1 MKRKNIILAI
11 LPIILAI
18 FALQSCTKEDNT
30 TFKVYTAFT
39 EPAVV
44 APLDAATIKITGTA
58 VDLKWTSTDADND
71 AILADVYFGTA
82 ANPPLYKAGAS
93 ALTLNVPVVLGL
105 TYYWKVKMKDANG
118 ITTTGP
124 IWSFTV
130 FEPIGI
136 FVGKFNADEPAEDYS
151 YPVVFTKASPTTLNI
166 DAYWNS
172 WGAVFTL
179 NFTTNTFSMAKTN
192 FGGGY
197 EGIESGTIDPK
208 TGKMVGTYTI
218 WQTKAGVTKIIEE
231 GVHTYTKL

>member
-11 LPIILAI
+11 LPIIVAM
-18 FALQSCTKEDNT
+18 FGMQSCTKVNNT
-30 TFKVYTAFT
+30 TFTVFAAFT

-58 VDLKWTSTDADND
+58 VDLKWATTNADSDAPK
-71 AILADVYFGTA
+71 ADVYFGTT
-82 ANPPLYKAGAS
+82 ANPPLYKAGVA
-93 ALTLNVPVVLGL
+93 ALTLNVPVELGL
-105 TYYWKVKMKDANG
+105 TYYWKVKMIDAHG

-172 WGAVFTL
+172 WAAVFTL
-179 NFTTNTFSMAKTN
+179 NFTANTFSMAKTD

-197 EGIESGTIDPK
+197 AGIESGTIDPK

>member
-1 MKRKNIILAI
+1 MKRKNLVIAV
-11 LPIILAI
+11 LPILLGL
-18 FALQSCTKEDNT
+18 FAFQSCTKEDSK
-30 TFKVYTAFT
+30 TFTVFNSFT
-39 EPAVV
+39 EPTVV
-44 APLDAATIKITGTA
+44 APLNGEVVKGSPATIN
-58 VDLKWTSTDADND
+58 LKWASTDAEND
-71 AILADVYFGTA
+71 AILCDVYFGTSA
-82 ANPPLYKAGAS
+82 TPPLFKAGNT
-93 ALTLNVPVVLGL
+93 ALTLSVPVQLGL
-105 TYYWKVKMKDANG
+105 TYYWSVTMKDNNG
-118 ITTTGP
+118 VMTKGP
-124 IWSFTV
+124 ISSFTV

-172 WGAVFTL
+172 WAAVFTL
-179 NFTTNTFSMAKTN
+179 NFTANTFSMAKTN

-197 EGIESGTIDPK
+197 EGIESGTIDPA